1 MLSKKILSQINSP
14 FIVKLYYSFQ
24 DKENLY
30 FILEFVKEEIYFF
43 YWKKKKRLSENM
55 TKFYSAQIV
64 LAIDYLHSNNMI
76 YVI

>member
-43 YWKKKKRLSENM
+43 YWKKKKIIRKYDKILFSPNCFSNRLF
-55 TKFYSAQIV
+55 TF
-64 LAIDYLHSNNMI
+64 
-76 YVI
+76 